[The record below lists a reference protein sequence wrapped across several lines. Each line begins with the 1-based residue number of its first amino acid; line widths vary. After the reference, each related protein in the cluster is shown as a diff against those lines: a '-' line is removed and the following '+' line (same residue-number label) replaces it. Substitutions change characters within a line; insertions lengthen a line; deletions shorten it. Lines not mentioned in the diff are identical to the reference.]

1 MEILK
6 RFAFKS
12 TTSSLKERE
21 ILFDELF
28 KLFDSN
34 EKNGML
40 FHQYMKK
47 INYFKEFYFYIF
59 LLFKY

>member
-1 MEILK
+1 MEVLK
-6 RFAFKS
+6 RFAFSS

-34 EKNGML
+34 EKNGI
-40 FHQYMKK
+40 FIQNIY
-47 INYFKEFYFYIF
+47 KE
-59 LLFKY
+59 